1 MNKIRL
7 DNKTFYYQVF
17 YKNIKNM
24 YLRVKANDMLQI
36 TCHKLTSETTIV
48 SFIRQHETKILKHAE
63 TFEQKI
69 PLYEENNLQLWGL
82 KMQILYQ
89 TNCKR
94 NGFQIEEDTI
104 EIDFKN
110 DYFDT
115 KYVETIYAKLLL
127 QKTLLMLDEIKP
139 MLAPHLSIDDVT
151 YKTQLMK
158 SRFGSCIPKKRIIK
172 LNTILARFPEVYLKT
187 ILIHELIHLKVANH
201 QKDFYQYM
209 NQFVPNYKQR
219 RKELSK
225 LMRKYVI

>member
-1 MNKIRL
+1 
-7 DNKTFYYQVF
+7 
-17 YKNIKNM
+17 M
-24 YLRVKANDMLQI
+24 YLRVKASDMLQI
-36 TCHKLTSETTIV
+36 TCQTLTSEKTIV
-48 SFIRQHETKILKHAE
+48 DFIRQHEAKIIKYAE
-63 TFEQKI
+63 SFRKKI
-69 PLYEENNLQLWGL
+69 PLYEETNLQLWGS

-89 TNCKR
+89 TSCNK
-94 NGFQIEEDTI
+94 NMFQIKGNII
-104 EIDFKN
+104 EIDFKS

-115 KYVETIYAKLLL
+115 RYLEIIYSKLLF
-127 QKTLLMLDEIKP
+127 QKTFSTLEEIKP
-139 MLAPHLSIDDVT
+139 ILTPYFSIDNVT

-187 ILIHELIHLKVANH
+187 ILIHELIHLEVANH
-201 QKDFYQYM
+201 QKEFYQYM

>member
-17 YKNIKNM
+17 YKNIKHM
-24 YLRVKANDMLQI
+24 YLRVKADDMLQI
-36 TCHKLTSETTIV
+36 TCKRSTSEKTIITFV
-48 SFIRQHETKILKHAE
+48 KQHETKILKHAE
-63 TFEQKI
+63 TLRQKI
-69 PLYEENNLQLWGL
+69 PLYEETELQLWGS
-82 KMQILYQ
+82 KMQIQYQ
-89 TNCKR
+89 TACNK
-94 NGFQIEEDTI
+94 NMFQIEGNI
-104 EIDFKN
+104 IQIDFRN

-115 KYVETIYAKLLL
+115 KYLEIVYAKLLL
-127 QKTLLMLDEIKP
+127 QKTLLILEEIRQ
-139 MLAPHLSIDDVT
+139 MLAPHFSIDDVT

-158 SRFGSCIPKKRIIK
+158 SRFGSCIPNKRIIK

-187 ILIHELIHLKVANH
+187 ILIHELIHLKVAHH